1 MPPNSRDTFLISLA
15 AFSIIL
21 EPVAPEPVNDIILT
35 LGCSLNGLPTPSP
48 SPLTKLNT
56 PLGTPAFSKISA
68 KIIAANGVS
77 SEGFNTTGLPAANAA
92 ANLRDV

>member
-1 MPPNSRDTFLISLA
+1 MISLA

-56 PLGTPAFSKISA
+56 PLGTPAFQRFQLKLLQQMVFLQKVLTQLDYLQQMLLLI
-68 KIIAANGVS
+68 
-77 SEGFNTTGLPAANAA
+77 
-92 ANLRDV
+92 